1 MPPTLH
7 SRGRHHVRGKLW
19 TRLAIALVAAMTL
32 SIGPAALATPAD
44 TRQQPAS
51 ASATKPTI
59 VFVHGAFA
67 DASGWGQ
74 EVIALQGL
82 GYDVIAPANPLRGLT
97 HDSDHIRS
105 VLATIPG
112 PVVLVGHSYGGAVI
126 TNAARGADNVE
137 ALVYVGAFIPDAG
150 QSILTS
156 YDPTRYPGSL
166 LGPDTVVV
174 RPVSNP
180 AAPGGH
186 DADVYIAP
194 ASFRSVF
201 AADQSR
207 AVAEMMA
214 ATQRPLSNFAQTEA
228 SGEPA
233 WRTIP
238 SWALVT
244 LNDRA
249 ISPGGQRFMAQRAGS
264 HIYEVHSAHDV
275 MVSHPD
281 AVVKLILRAVRAA
294 G

>member
-1 MPPTLH
+1 MSPTLH
-7 SRGRHHVRGKLW
+7 PQGRHHVRGRRW
-19 TRLAIALVAAMTL
+19 TRLALALVAAMTL
-32 SIGPAALATPAD
+32 YVGPAVSAMPTD
-44 TRQQPAS
+44 TRQHPTSVS
-51 ASATKPTI
+51 AAKPTI

-74 EVIALQGL
+74 EVVALQRL
-82 GYDVIAPANPLRGLT
+82 
-97 HDSDHIRS
+97 
-105 VLATIPG
+105 
-112 PVVLVGHSYGGAVI
+112 
-126 TNAARGADNVE
+126 
-137 ALVYVGAFIPDAG
+137 FIPDAG

-156 YDPTRYPGSL
+156 YDPTLYPGSL

-180 AAPGGH
+180 AAPGGQ

-201 AADQSR
+201 AGDQSR
-207 AVAEMMA
+207 VVAEMMA
-214 ATQRPLSNFAQTEA
+214 ATQRPLSYFAQTEA

-233 WRTIP
+233 WRTVP

-244 LNDRA
+244 LDDRA

-264 HIYEVHSAHDV
+264 HIQEVRSAHDV

-281 AVVKLILRAVRAA
+281 AVVKVVLRAVRAV